1 MVDELDL
8 EENPTLS
15 TISLPTLLT
24 RPVTLP
30 PPRTTAP
37 TGFIPRTR
45 APTDILYPRAV
56 DQGEG
61 GPLFLVA

>member
-1 MVDELDL
+1 MDELDL
-8 EENPTLS
+8 EEGPTLS

-37 TGFIPRTR
+37 TR
-45 APTDILYPRAV
+45 APTDILYRRAV